1 LSHTA
6 GAACAGKQGAGS
18 GRIRISSAP
27 PGAHRPLT
35 SLGWTAKPE
44 VAGAERTG

>member
-1 LSHTA
+1 VAAVVA
-6 GAACAGKQGAGS
+6 GYAT
-18 GRIRISSAP
+18 SSAP
-27 PGAHRPLT
+27 PGAHRPLA